1 MFRRGLHVTSLTKDA
16 EDCLAQLRE
25 AVEQRKAALEAL
37 GGLAALGREANR
49 KGDKLRV
56 EMGEQFDPVEWNRQQ
71 SALPEEQEIARLHA
85 GAKEANARVLKLRK
99 QLHPLLD
106 PRRSQKTTELFA
118 ALDSVPWDAR
128 EESTDRYIRLADSIL
143 SLSKRPRRAGTK
155 NLKSAKAKERI
166 RSLWIELQRPPS
178 RDFCTRLDAK
188 RIPIPDS
195 VEWRTYATWS
205 IAFKKSHGAVAK
217 WLSETL
223 HPKE

>member
-1 MFRRGLHVTSLTKDA
+1 MTSPIKDA
-16 EDCLAQLRE
+16 EECLAQLRE
-25 AVEQRKAALEAL
+25 AVEQRKAATDAL
-37 GGLAALGREANR
+37 GGLQAVGLAANR
-49 KGDKLRV
+49 KGAELRK
-56 EMGEQFDPVEWNRQQ
+56 EMGEHFDPVEWNRQQ

-106 PRRSQKTTELFA
+106 PLRLQKTAEAFV

-143 SLSKRPRRAGTK
+143 LLSKRPRRTATR
-155 NLKSAKAKERI
+155 NPELAKAKERI

-195 VEWRTYATWS
+195 VAWRTHATWA